1 MPIIDW
7 RKHIF
12 NVSEAIGY
20 LSSLIWKQPQ
30 LAVFFAYFPA
40 EERPDS
46 QDILFIRCY
55 PKYMREVVV
64 AELERDNI
72 KSPSSSDSTVKMI
85 PGHHK
90 AYVSLSGGIRAV
102 DEDDMDN
109 FYLMYVWFESEGHR
123 QQVPVRV
130 ISNKELSA
138 VEFYNSPK
146 HDEDRH
152 LLCRLNF
159 GLSPLKID
167 SKALIKTGKQ
177 PGAMFSP
184 K

>member
-1 MPIIDW
+1 MLPLVFVQFELYCAYVSRQVHLQNLSHGNQVYLHGHFQLSVQTLCFVNQVLLIIFFFFIFCRYMPIIDW

-30 LAVFFAYFPA
+30 LAVFFAYFPV

-46 QDILFIRCY
+46 QDILFLRCY

-72 KSPSSSDSTVKMI
+72 KSLSSSDSTVKMI

-109 FYLMYVWFESEGHR
+109 FYLMYVCNEH
-123 QQVPVRV
+123 
-130 ISNKELSA
+130 
-138 VEFYNSPK
+138 
-146 HDEDRH
+146 
-152 LLCRLNF
+152 
-159 GLSPLKID
+159 ID
-167 SKALIKTGKQ
+167 
-177 PGAMFSP
+177 
-184 K
+184 